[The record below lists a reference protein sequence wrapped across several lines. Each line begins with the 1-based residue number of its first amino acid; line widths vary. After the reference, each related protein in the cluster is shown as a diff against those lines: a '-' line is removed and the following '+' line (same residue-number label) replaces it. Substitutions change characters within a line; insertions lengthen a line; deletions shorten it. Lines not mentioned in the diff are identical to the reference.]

1 MGSNVDVAVDVDA
14 LSYTAGVDIG
24 DIGVRSSR
32 PQTSPAIWRRLGRRA
47 LDGRRIDR

>member
-24 DIGVRSSR
+24 DIGVRSSG
-32 PQTSPAIWRRLGRRA
+32 PQTSEPRPHRLYGDA
-47 LDGRRIDR
+47 LEGEL